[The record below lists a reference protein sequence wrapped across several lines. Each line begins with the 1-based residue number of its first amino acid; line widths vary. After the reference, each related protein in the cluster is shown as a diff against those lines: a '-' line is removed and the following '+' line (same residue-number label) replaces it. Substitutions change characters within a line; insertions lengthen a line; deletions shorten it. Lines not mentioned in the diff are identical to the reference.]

1 MELSSI
7 IQSLENKL
15 FINNKYVDG
24 TSGQLLTVTDPA
36 TGETVSSRVANA
48 GQTDLDKA
56 VAAAEATMKLDS
68 PWRTMTT
75 MERSQLLW
83 KAADLLEQKMHMHYI
98 SLLEARS
105 FGGPYSLHRTIDIKA
120 AADNLR
126 FGVIRSPE
134 TTNCVM
140 VACLAWSGASHLAL
154 LWLSWPRMARNL
166 YLALD
171 TEFLCWAVMI
181 ADTSQ
186 ISSAGMKLGP
196 ALAAGNCM
204 ILKPSEKT
212 PLGTLYLGRIF
223 AEAGFPPGVIQVLSG
238 DGKLGSLLAH
248 HEKIRKISFTG
259 SVGVGK
265 KIQEAATKT
274 NLKRVTLELGGKS
287 PIIVCK
293 DAALENAA
301 FWAAVAITSNSGQYC
316 VAGSRVYV
324 HRDVVDEFRALYH
337 AKLTELASGKGSQVI
352 SQRHT
357 GPLQTKFNMTGL
369 YIAPTVFESPSE
381 VVAIY
386 RQEIFG
392 PVLVM
397 KTYTTEEEVIRMA
410 NATEFGLMASV
421 FTSNVDCAARM
432 VEALEAGTVCVNTS
446 MAISY
451 KAPFGGQKQSGYGS
465 EGGLDS
471 VLAYT
476 QVKTVAQQLI

>member
-1 MELSSI
+1 
-7 IQSLENKL
+7 
-15 FINNKYVDG
+15 
-24 TSGQLLTVTDPA
+24 
-36 TGETVSSRVANA
+36 
-48 GQTDLDKA
+48 
-56 VAAAEATMKLDS
+56 
-68 PWRTMTT
+68 

-126 FGVIRSPE
+126 YFASWCDKIPGDNQLRDGGMSRVVRREPLGV
-134 TTNCVM
+134 V
-140 VACLAWSGASHLAL
+140 VAIMAWNG
-154 LWLSWPRMARNL
+154 PI
-166 YLALD
+166 
-171 TEFLCWAVMI
+171 F
-181 ADTSQ
+181 
-186 ISSAGMKLGP
+186 SAGMKLGP

-238 DGKLGSLLAH
+238 DGKLGSLMAH

-316 VAGSRVYV
+316 VVGSRVYV

-352 SQRHT
+352 NLPHGNQ
-357 GPLQTKFNMTGL
+357 GL

-476 QVKTVAQQLI
+476 QVKTVVQQLI

>member
-1 MELSSI
+1 
-7 IQSLENKL
+7 
-15 FINNKYVDG
+15 
-24 TSGQLLTVTDPA
+24 
-36 TGETVSSRVANA
+36 
-48 GQTDLDKA
+48 
-56 VAAAEATMKLDS
+56 
-68 PWRTMTT
+68 

-126 FGVIRSPE
+126 YFASWCDKIPGDNQLRDGGMSRVVRREPLGV
-134 TTNCVM
+134 V
-140 VACLAWSGASHLAL
+140 VAIMAWNG
-154 LWLSWPRMARNL
+154 PI
-166 YLALD
+166 
-171 TEFLCWAVMI
+171 F
-181 ADTSQ
+181 
-186 ISSAGMKLGP
+186 SAGMKLGP

-238 DGKLGSLLAH
+238 DGKLGSLMAH

-316 VAGSRVYV
+316 VVGSRVYV

-337 AKLTELASGKGSQVI
+337 AKLTELANKVQYDRITAMIEQGRKEATVTFGGTKEIGQVSDI
-352 SQRHT
+352 VTQLLVSIFANPDLPHGNQ
-357 GPLQTKFNMTGL
+357 GL

-476 QVKTVAQQLI
+476 QVKTVVQQLI